1 MNMVN
6 ETLNGYRQTA
16 RYGKIQMLREQ
27 YPKGTRIELVSMDD
41 PQAPPLG
48 TLGTVVCVDDAFQLV
63 MQGDNGQSLS
73 LIPGIDGFKKV

>member
-1 MNMVN
+1 MIN

-16 RYGKIQMLREQ
+16 RYGKMQMLREQ

-41 PQAPPLG
+41 PQAPPVG
-48 TLGTVVCVDDAFQLV
+48 TRGTVVCVDDAFQLV
-63 MQGDNGQSLS
+63 MQWDNGQTLS